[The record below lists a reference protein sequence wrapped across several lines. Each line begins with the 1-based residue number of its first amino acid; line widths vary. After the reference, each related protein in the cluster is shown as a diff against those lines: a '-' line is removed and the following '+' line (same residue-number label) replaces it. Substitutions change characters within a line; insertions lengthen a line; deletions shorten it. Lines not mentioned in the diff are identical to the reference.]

1 MKRIGA
7 AVIALLFPAT
17 GFSANTLE
25 PLAPIRTDVPPMID
39 GRLDDEVWTKAHY
52 VTGFKTWR
60 PDFGKDMADDTKVYY
75 AYDRENLYF
84 GFRCY
89 DSQPDKIK
97 TSISKRDNIK
107 TDDWIAI
114 NLDSF
119 NDQQAIYAFYINP
132 MGIQE
137 DTRYAAG
144 TEDPGFDTVWY
155 SAGVVDDEGYTVEVR
170 IPFKSIRYANT
181 NPVEMGIIFE
191 RNVTRYSEMGTYPPL
206 DPAKGA
212 NAQNFQT
219 SMNPVLMEGI
229 APYRLFELMPAVTH
243 HQKSEREEDELVR
256 GDDRNDIS
264 LTARYGITSD
274 LTLDGTINPD
284 FSQVESDAGQVD
296 INLRS
301 PLFFPEKRLFFLE
314 GRENFNFAGPSQYDP
329 LRAVVHTRNIV
340 NPSAGIKLS
349 GKIGKK
355 DTISTLYARDESP
368 VGLESGDEA
377 DFAIFRYKR
386 TLYGDSYIGG
396 FYTGRERPDG
406 YNRVVGA
413 DGVFRLNPSSTLG
426 YHAFASQ
433 TFDGE
438 ISPREDGHAVGAVYE
453 NSTRRLTLNFA
464 ALDISEDFRTETGY
478 LTREGISKARIYA
491 GPKFYP
497 SESVIQRV
505 DIEGMTEQTY
515 DKFSGIWE
523 SYSFLEGRLVFPR
536 RTNIS
541 LVYNYSTEVYLGEEF
556 DTTGVR
562 LTGRSQ
568 ITRRLFLNA
577 SLGQSGAI
585 FYAPAP
591 YQGDSQNLSATL
603 RYQATSK
610 IEARV
615 DYTYANFTRRSS
627 NERVYD
633 YAITRA
639 KLTYQLNKYLFFRG
653 IVEYNSFHDELTTD
667 FLASFLY
674 IPGTVVHFGYGSL
687 YEKNAWRE
695 GRYVPVDRFLES
707 QRGIFFKASYLWR
720 L

>member
-1 MKRIGA
+1 
-7 AVIALLFPAT
+7 
-17 GFSANTLE
+17 
-25 PLAPIRTDVPPMID
+25 
-39 GRLDDEVWTKAHY
+39 
-52 VTGFKTWR
+52 
-60 PDFGKDMADDTKVYY
+60 
-75 AYDRENLYF
+75 
-84 GFRCY
+84 
-89 DSQPDKIK
+89 
-97 TSISKRDNIK
+97 
-107 TDDWIAI
+107 
-114 NLDSF
+114 
-119 NDQQAIYAFYINP
+119 
-132 MGIQE
+132 MG
-137 DTRYAAG
+137 
-144 TEDPGFDTVWY
+144 V
-155 SAGVVDDEGYTVEVR
+155 
-170 IPFKSIRYANT
+170 
-181 NPVEMGIIFE
+181 IFE
-191 RNVTRYSEMGTYPPL
+191 RNITRHSEMGTYPPL

-212 NAQNFQT
+212 TAQNFQT
-219 SMNPVLMEGI
+219 SMNPVHMENI
-229 APYRLFELMPAVTH
+229 APYRLFELLPAVTH
-243 HQKSEREEDELVR
+243 HQKSELEEDELVS

-329 LRAVVHTRNIV
+329 LKAVVHTRNIV
-340 NPSAGIKLS
+340 NPLAGIKLS
-349 GKIGKK
+349 GKVGKK

-368 VGLESGDEA
+368 VGLEPGEEA

-386 TLYGDSYIGG
+386 TLYGDGYLGG

-406 YNRVVGA
+406 YNRVFGA

-433 TFDGE
+433 TVDGE
-438 ISPREDGHAVGAVYE
+438 LSPRESGHAVGAVYDR
-453 NSTRRLTLNFA
+453 STRNLTLDFT
-464 ALDISEDFRTETGY
+464 ALDISEEFCTETGY
-478 LTREGISKARIYA
+478 LERAGVSTARIYA

-505 DIEGMTEQTY
+505 EIEGATAHTY
-515 DKFSGIWE
+515 DKFSSIWE
-523 SYSFLEGRLVFPR
+523 SYNFLEGRLTFPR
-536 RTNIS
+536 RTSIS
-541 LVYNYSTEVYLGEEF
+541 FVYNYSTEVYLGEEF

-562 LTGRSQ
+562 LNSSSQ
-568 ITRRLFLNA
+568 VTRDLSLQA
-577 SLGQSGAI
+577 SLGQGGAI

-591 YQGDSQNLSATL
+591 YQGDSQNVSATL

-610 IEARV
+610 VEARV
-615 DYTYANFTRRSS
+615 DYTYANFARRSTKQKI
-627 NERVYD
+627 YD

-674 IPGTVVHFGYGSL
+674 IPGTVVYFGYGSL
-687 YEKNAWRE
+687 YEKTAWRD
-695 GRYVPVDRFLES
+695 GRYVPADRFLES